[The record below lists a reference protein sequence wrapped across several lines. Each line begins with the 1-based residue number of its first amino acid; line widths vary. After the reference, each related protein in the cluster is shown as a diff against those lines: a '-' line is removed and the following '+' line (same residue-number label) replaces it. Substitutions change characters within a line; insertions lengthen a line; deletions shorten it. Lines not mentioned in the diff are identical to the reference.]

1 MEIYKLVQE
10 QYLPISVIEA
20 WDFFSSA
27 GNLAT
32 ITPPALGFEILTELD
47 GTAVY
52 DGMRIRYRVRP
63 LLNIPMIW
71 ETEITEVKAPFSFK
85 DRQEKGPYALWE
97 HKHTFTPVE
106 GGVKMMDEVSY
117 ALPLGWIGRLAH
129 SPVVKKKL
137 DDIFSYRRNILI
149 KLFGELK
156 Q

>member
-85 DRQEKGPYALWE
+85 DRQEKGP
-97 HKHTFTPVE
+97 
-106 GGVKMMDEVSY
+106 
-117 ALPLGWIGRLAH
+117 
-129 SPVVKKKL
+129 
-137 DDIFSYRRNILI
+137 
-149 KLFGELK
+149 
-156 Q
+156 